1 MVRTKHV
8 LTSLI
13 ALPAIALVVAGC
25 GSGGGSVA
33 AANAPTK
40 AASSTSSSTA
50 ALMVA
55 SKANVGRV
63 LVDAQGRTL
72 YRYTPDHAG
81 QSTCMGTCA
90 QLWPPATATG
100 SGPFTAAG
108 IKGTVATLTRP
119 GGVKQLT
126 FNGMPLYRFAEDAS
140 TADANGQGVD
150 HIWFVI
156 PAKGSAGSSRSAA
169 VSPASTPTP
178 TPTSS
183 NGY

>member
-1 MVRTKHV
+1 MVHKKHA

-25 GSGGGSVA
+25 GGGGSVA
-33 AANAPTK
+33 AVKAPSK
-40 AASSTSSSTA
+40 SASNTSSSTA

-63 LVDAQGRTL
+63 LVDARGRTL

-81 QSTCMGTCA
+81 KSTCMGTCA
-90 QLWPPATATG
+90 QSWPPATATG
-100 SGPFTAAG
+100 SGPFTATG
-108 IKGTVATLTRP
+108 IKGTVASLTRP

-126 FNGMPLYRFAEDAS
+126 LNGMPLYRFAGDAS
-140 TADANGQGVD
+140 TADANGQGVG

-156 PAKGSAGSSRSAA
+156 PAKTGAGTSQSAA
-169 VSPASTPTP
+169 VSPAGTPSP
-178 TPTSS
+178 KPTSS